1 MLSSTLTETP
11 PHFFNAMIRIKS
23 DRIVL
28 TDSLFDGYVYI
39 ENGKILE
46 LSKEEKAADEAY
58 DFTGKYV
65 APGFIEIH
73 CHGGAGCEF
82 AGSAEDIVNAANFH
96 FEHGTTSICPT
107 ISAAPF
113 ATMTKAIDS
122 FEKALESSDLKGT
135 LIGLHFE
142 GPYLSKNQVGG
153 QNPDAITPPVK
164 EEYEPLLREKGHL
177 VARWSYAPENDFD
190 GSFAKALSEAGVV
203 PSAGHTDAIYP
214 DMVRAFESGCKLVTH
229 LYSCTSTITRV
240 GGFRKLG
247 VLESAYLNDDMYVE
261 IIADGKHLPPELIR
275 LILKIKGRGRVCL
288 ITDSLAV
295 AGVAKDGEEVET
307 LGTRFFVE
315 DGVCKL
321 LDKSAFAG
329 SIATADRLIR
339 VLTKEVGASVID
351 AVYMMTKVP
360 AEVMGLKNKGLLKKG
375 FDADIVVFDE
385 DINIAKVFAAK

>member
-1 MLSSTLTETP
+1 
-11 PHFFNAMIRIKS
+11 MIRIKS
-23 DRIVL
+23 DKIVL
-28 TDSLFDGYVYI
+28 TDSLFDGYIYV

-46 LSKEEKAADEAY
+46 VSNVEKAADEVY

-65 APGFIEIH
+65 APGFIDIH
-73 CHGGAGCEF
+73 THGGAGCEF
-82 AGSAEDIVNAANFH
+82 AGSAEDVVNAANFH

-113 ATMTKAIDS
+113 GVMTKALDS
-122 FEKALESSDLKGT
+122 FEKALESPGLKGT

-142 GPYLSKNQVGG
+142 GPYLSKSQVGG

-164 EEYEPLLREKGHL
+164 EEYEPLLREKGQY

-190 GSFAKALSEAGVV
+190 GSFAKALSKAKVV

-214 DMVRAFESGCKLVTH
+214 DMMRAFESGCKLVTH
-229 LYSCTSTITRV
+229 LYSCTSTITRDH
-240 GGFRKLG
+240 GFRRLG
-247 VLESAYLNDDMYVE
+247 VIESAYLLDDMYVE
-261 IIADGKHLPPELIR
+261 IIADGKHLPPELIS
-275 LILKIKGRGRVCL
+275 LILKIKGRDRVCL

-339 VLTKEVGASVID
+339 VLTKDVGASVVD

-360 AEVMGLKNKGLLKKG
+360 AEVMGLCNKGLLKEG
-375 FDADIVVFDE
+375 YDADIVVFDD
-385 DINIAKVFAAK
+385 DINMVKIFAK

>member
-1 MLSSTLTETP
+1 
-11 PHFFNAMIRIKS
+11 MIRIKS

-28 TDSLFDGYVYI
+28 TDSLYDGYVYI
-39 ENGKILE
+39 ENGKIAE
-46 LSKEEKAADEAY
+46 VSKDEKAADEVY

-82 AGSAEDIVNAANFH
+82 AGSSEDIVNAANFH

-113 ATMTKAIDS
+113 KVMTNAVES
-122 FEKALESSDLKGT
+122 FEKALENKNLKGT

-142 GPYLSKNQVGG
+142 GPYLSKSQVGG
-153 QNPDAITPPVK
+153 QNPDAITSPVR
-164 EEYEPLLREKGHL
+164 EEYEPLLNEKGHL

-190 GSFAKALSEAGVV
+190 GSFARALTEAKVV
-203 PSAGHTDAIYP
+203 ASAGHTDAIYP
-214 DMVRAFESGCKLVTH
+214 DMLRAFESGCRLVTH
-229 LYSCTSTITRV
+229 LYSCTSTITRDH
-240 GGFRKLG
+240 GFRRLG
-247 VLESAYLNDDMYVE
+247 VIESAYLLDDMYVE
-261 IIADGKHLPPELIR
+261 IIADGKHLPPELIK
-275 LILKIKGRGRVCL
+275 LILKIKGRDRVCL

-339 VLTKEVGASVID
+339 VLTKDVGASVID

-360 AEVMGLKNKGLLKKG
+360 AEIMGLKSKGLIKEG
-375 FDADIVVFDE
+375 YDADIVVFDD
-385 DINIAKVFAAK
+385 DINMVKVLSAK

>member
-1 MLSSTLTETP
+1 
-11 PHFFNAMIRIKS
+11 MIRIKS
-23 DRIVL
+23 DKIVL

-46 LSKEEKAADEAY
+46 VSKEEKAADEIC

-113 ATMTKAIDS
+113 GVMTKALDS
-122 FEKALESSDLKGT
+122 FEKALESPALKGT
-135 LIGLHFE
+135 LVGLHFE

-164 EEYEPLLREKGHL
+164 EEYEPLLREKGKF

-190 GSFAKALSEAGVV
+190 GSFAKALTDAGVV
-203 PSAGHTDAIYP
+203 PSAGHTDATYT
-214 DMVRAFESGCKLVTH
+214 DMVRAFESGCRLVTH
-229 LYSCTSTITRV
+229 LYSCTSTITRK
-240 GGFRKLG
+240 GGFRILG

-275 LILKIKGRGRVCL
+275 LILKIKGRDRVCL

-295 AGVAKDGEEVET
+295 AGIAKDGEEVET

-339 VLTKEVGASVID
+339 VLTKEVGTSVID

-375 FDADIVVFDE
+375 YDADIVVFDE
-385 DINIAKVFAAK
+385 NINIEKVFAAK

>member
-46 LSKEEKAADEAY
+46 VSKEEKAADEVY

-240 GGFRKLG
+240 GGFRKL
-247 VLESAYLNDDMYVE
+247 
-261 IIADGKHLPPELIR
+261 IR

>member
-1 MLSSTLTETP
+1 MQSFTSTATP

-23 DRIVL
+23 DKIVL
-28 TDSLFDGYVYI
+28 TDSLFDGYVYV
-39 ENGKILE
+39 ENGKIAE
-46 LSKEEKAADEAY
+46 VSKEEKAADETY
-58 DFTGKYV
+58 DFTGKFV

-73 CHGGAGCEF
+73 CHGGGGCEF

-113 ATMTKAIDS
+113 KVMTSAVSS
-122 FEKALESSDLKGT
+122 FEKALESKELKGN

-142 GPYLSKNQVGG
+142 GPYLSTKQVGG

-164 EEYEPLLREKGHL
+164 DEYAPLLKEKGHL

-190 GSFAKALSEAGVV
+190 GSFAKALTEANVV
-203 PSAGHTDAIYP
+203 ASAGHTDAIYP
-214 DMVRAFESGCKLVTH
+214 DMLRAFESGCRLVTH
-229 LYSCTSTITRV
+229 LYSCTSTITRDH
-240 GGFRKLG
+240 GFRRLG
-247 VLESAYLNDDMYVE
+247 VIESAYLLDDMYVE

-275 LILKIKGRGRVCL
+275 LILKIKGRDRVCL

-339 VLTKEVGASVID
+339 VLTQDVGTSVVD

-360 AEVMGLKNKGLLKKG
+360 AEVMGLNTKGLLKEG
-375 FDADIVVFDE
+375 YDADIVVFDD
-385 DINIAKVFAAK
+385 DINIQKIFA

>member
-1 MLSSTLTETP
+1 
-11 PHFFNAMIRIKS
+11 MIRIKS
-23 DRIVL
+23 DKIVL
-28 TDSLFDGYVYI
+28 TDSLYDGYVYI

-46 LSKEEKAADEAY
+46 ASKDEKAADEVY

-65 APGFIEIH
+65 SPGFIEIH

-113 ATMTKAIDS
+113 KVMTNAVES
-122 FEKALESSDLKGT
+122 FEMALEDNNLKSN

-164 EEYEPLLREKGHL
+164 QEYEPLLREKGHL

-190 GSFAKALSEAGVV
+190 GSFAKALTEAKVV
-203 PSAGHTDAIYP
+203 ASAGHTDAIYP
-214 DMVRAFESGCKLVTH
+214 DMLRAFESGCRLVTH
-229 LYSCTSTITRV
+229 LYSCTSTITRDH
-240 GGFRKLG
+240 GFRRLG
-247 VLESAYLNDDMYVE
+247 VIESAYLLDDMYVE
-261 IIADGKHLPPELIR
+261 IIADGKHLPPELIK
-275 LILKIKGRGRVCL
+275 LILKIKGRDRVCL

-339 VLTKEVGASVID
+339 VLTKDVGASVVD

-360 AEVMGLKNKGLLKKG
+360 AEIMGLESKGLIKEG
-375 FDADIVVFDE
+375 YDADIVVFDD
-385 DINIAKVFAAK
+385 DINIEKVFAAK

>member
-1 MLSSTLTETP
+1 
-11 PHFFNAMIRIKS
+11 MIRIKS
-23 DRIVL
+23 DKIVL
-28 TDSLFDGYVYI
+28 ADSLYGGYVYI
-39 ENGKILE
+39 ENGKIVE
-46 LSKEEKAADEAY
+46 VSQNEKAADESY

-113 ATMTKAIDS
+113 KVMTNAVAS
-122 FEKALESSDLKGT
+122 FEKALEDKNLKGT

-142 GPYLSKNQVGG
+142 GPYLSKSQVGG
-153 QNPDAITPPVK
+153 QNPSAITPPVK

-190 GSFAKALSEAGVV
+190 GSFAKALTEAGVV
-203 PSAGHTDAIYP
+203 ASAGHTDAIYP
-214 DMVRAFESGCKLVTH
+214 DMLRAFESGCKLITH
-229 LYSCTSTITRV
+229 LYSCTSTITRDH
-240 GGFRKLG
+240 GFRRLG
-247 VLESAYLNDDMYVE
+247 VIESAYLLDDMYVE
-261 IIADGKHLPPELIR
+261 IIADGKHLPPELIK
-275 LILKIKGRGRVCL
+275 LILKIKGRDRVCL

-339 VLTKEVGASVID
+339 VLTKDVGASVVD

-360 AEVMGLKNKGLLKKG
+360 AKVMGLASKGLIKEG
-375 FDADIVVFDE
+375 YDADIVVFDD
-385 DINIAKVFAAK
+385 DINVVKVLSVK

>member
-1 MLSSTLTETP
+1 MP
-11 PHFFNAMIRIKS
+11 MIRIKS
-23 DRIVL
+23 DKIVL
-28 TDSLFDGYVYI
+28 TDNLFDGYVYV
-39 ENGKILE
+39 ENGKIVE
-46 LSKEEKAADEAY
+46 VSNVEKAAVESY
-58 DFTGKYV
+58 DFTGKFV

-113 ATMTKAIDS
+113 KVMTNAVSS
-122 FEKALESSDLKGT
+122 FEKAKNDKNLKGT

-153 QNPDAITPPVK
+153 QNPDAITPPVRD
-164 EEYEPLLREKGHL
+164 EYEPLLREKGHL

-190 GSFAKALSEAGVV
+190 GSFAKALAEANVI

-214 DMVRAFESGCKLVTH
+214 DMLRAFENGCKLVTH
-229 LYSCTSTITRV
+229 LYSCTSTITRDH
-240 GGFRKLG
+240 GFRRLG
-247 VLESAYLNDDMYVE
+247 VIESAYLLDDMYVE
-261 IIADGKHLPPELIR
+261 IIADGKHLPPELIS
-275 LILKIKGRGRVCL
+275 LILKIKGRDRVCL

-339 VLTKEVGASVID
+339 VLTKDVGTSVVD

-360 AEVMGLKNKGLLKKG
+360 AEVMGLTNKGLIKEG
-375 FDADIVVFDE
+375 YDADIVVFDD
-385 DINIAKVFAAK
+385 DINIEKIFVH

>member
-1 MLSSTLTETP
+1 M
-11 PHFFNAMIRIKS
+11 AMIRIKS
-23 DRIVL
+23 DKIVL
-28 TDSLFDGYVYI
+28 TDSLYDGYVYI
-39 ENGKILE
+39 KNGKIVE
-46 LSKEEKAADEAY
+46 VSKKEKAADESY

-73 CHGGAGCEF
+73 CHGGGGCEF

-113 ATMTKAIDS
+113 KVMTNAVEA
-122 FEKALESSDLKGT
+122 FEKALCDKKLKGN

-142 GPYLSKNQVGG
+142 GPYLSKSQVGG

-164 EEYEPLLREKGHL
+164 DEYEPLLREKGHL

-190 GSFAKALSEAGVV
+190 GSFAKALTDAKVV
-203 PSAGHTDAIYP
+203 ASAGHTDAIYP
-214 DMVRAFESGCKLVTH
+214 DMLRAFESGCRLVTH
-229 LYSCTSTITRV
+229 LYSCTSTITRDH
-240 GGFRKLG
+240 GFRRLG
-247 VLESAYLNDDMYVE
+247 VIESAYLLDDMYVE
-261 IIADGKHLPPELIR
+261 IIADGKHLPPELIK
-275 LILKIKGRGRVCL
+275 LILKIKGRDRVCL

-339 VLTKEVGASVID
+339 VLTKDVGESVIN

-360 AEVMGLKNKGLLKKG
+360 AEIMGLESKGLIKEG
-375 FDADIVVFDE
+375 YDADIVVFDD
-385 DINIAKVFAAK
+385 DINIQKIFAK

>member
-1 MLSSTLTETP
+1 MT
-11 PHFFNAMIRIKS
+11 MIRIKS

-28 TDSLFDGYVYI
+28 TDSLYDGYIYL
-39 ENGKILE
+39 ENGKIIE
-46 LSKEEKAADEAY
+46 VSNTEKAADEVY
-58 DFTGKYV
+58 DFTDKYV

-82 AGSAEDIVNAANFH
+82 AGSASDVVNAANFH

-113 ATMTKAIDS
+113 NVMTNAVEA
-122 FEKALESSDLKGT
+122 FEKALEDKNLKGT
-135 LIGLHFE
+135 LVGLHFE
-142 GPYLSKNQVGG
+142 GPYLSKSQVGG

-164 EEYEPLLREKGHL
+164 EEYEPLLKEKGHL

-190 GSFAKALSEAGVV
+190 GSFAKALTDAGVV
-203 PSAGHTDAIYP
+203 ASAGHTDAIYP
-214 DMVRAFESGCKLVTH
+214 DMLRAFESGCRLVTH
-229 LYSCTSTITRV
+229 LYSCTSTITRDH
-240 GGFRKLG
+240 GFRRLG
-247 VLESAYLNDDMYVE
+247 VIESAYLLDDMYVE
-261 IIADGKHLPPELIR
+261 IIADGKHLPPELIK
-275 LILKIKGRGRVCL
+275 LILKIKGRDRVCL

-339 VLTKEVGASVID
+339 VLTKDVGASVVD
-351 AVYMMTKVP
+351 SVYMMTKVP
-360 AEVMGLKNKGLLKKG
+360 AEIMGLESKGLIKEG
-375 FDADIVVFDE
+375 YDADIVVFDD
-385 DINIAKVFAAK
+385 DINVQKIFAK

>member
-1 MLSSTLTETP
+1 
-11 PHFFNAMIRIKS
+11 MIRIKS
-23 DRIVL
+23 DKIVL
-28 TDSLFDGYVYI
+28 ADSLYDGYVYI
-39 ENGKILE
+39 ENGKIVE
-46 LSKEEKAADEAY
+46 VSKDEKSADESY

-113 ATMTKAIDS
+113 KVMTNAVES
-122 FEKALESSDLKGT
+122 FEKALCDKNLKGN

-142 GPYLSKNQVGG
+142 GPYLSKSQVGG

-164 EEYEPLLREKGHL
+164 DEYEPLLKEKGHL

-190 GSFAKALSEAGVV
+190 GSFAKALTEAKVV
-203 PSAGHTDAIYP
+203 ASAGHTDAIYP
-214 DMVRAFESGCKLVTH
+214 DMLRAFESGCRLVTH
-229 LYSCTSTITRV
+229 LYSCTSTITRDH
-240 GGFRKLG
+240 GFRRLG
-247 VLESAYLNDDMYVE
+247 VIESAYLLDDMYVE
-261 IIADGKHLPPELIR
+261 IIADGKHLPPELIK
-275 LILKIKGRGRVCL
+275 LILKIKGRDRVCL

-339 VLTKEVGASVID
+339 VLTKDVGESVVD

-360 AEVMGLKNKGLLKKG
+360 AEVMGLKSKGLIKEG
-375 FDADIVVFDE
+375 YDADIVVFDD
-385 DINIAKVFAAK
+385 DINIAKVFAEK

>member
-1 MLSSTLTETP
+1 L
-11 PHFFNAMIRIKS
+11 
-23 DRIVL
+23 V
-28 TDSLFDGYVYI
+28 
-39 ENGKILE
+39 
-46 LSKEEKAADEAY
+46 
-58 DFTGKYV
+58 
-65 APGFIEIH
+65 
-73 CHGGAGCEF
+73 
-82 AGSAEDIVNAANFH
+82 
-96 FEHGTTSICPT
+96 
-107 ISAAPF
+107 
-113 ATMTKAIDS
+113 
-122 FEKALESSDLKGT
+122 
-135 LIGLHFE
+135 GLHFE

-164 EEYEPLLREKGHL
+164 EEYEPLLREKGKF

-190 GSFAKALSEAGVV
+190 GSFAKALTDAGVV
-203 PSAGHTDAIYP
+203 PSAGHTDATYT
-214 DMVRAFESGCKLVTH
+214 DMVRAFESGCRLVTH
-229 LYSCTSTITRV
+229 LYSCTSTITRK
-240 GGFRKLG
+240 GGFRILG

-275 LILKIKGRGRVCL
+275 LILKIKGRDRVCL

-295 AGVAKDGEEVET
+295 AGIAKDGEEVET

-339 VLTKEVGASVID
+339 VLTKEVGTSVID

-375 FDADIVVFDE
+375 YDADIVVFDE
-385 DINIAKVFAAK
+385 NINIEKVFAAK

>member
-1 MLSSTLTETP
+1 
-11 PHFFNAMIRIKS
+11 MIRIKS
-23 DRIVL
+23 DKIVL
-28 TDSLFDGYVYI
+28 TDSLYDGYVYI
-39 ENGKILE
+39 ENGKIAE
-46 LSKEEKAADEAY
+46 VSKVEKTADEVY

-82 AGSAEDIVNAANFH
+82 AGTAEDIVNAANFH

-113 ATMTKAIDS
+113 KVMTNAVEA
-122 FEKALESSDLKGT
+122 FEKALCDKNLKGT

-142 GPYLSKNQVGG
+142 GPYLSKNQAGA
-153 QNPDAITPPVK
+153 QNPSAITPPVK

-190 GSFAKALSEAGVV
+190 GSFAKALTEAKVV
-203 PSAGHTDAIYP
+203 ASAGHTDAIYP
-214 DMVRAFESGCKLVTH
+214 DMLRAFESGCKLVTH
-229 LYSCTSTITRV
+229 LYSCTSTITRDH
-240 GGFRKLG
+240 GFRRLG
-247 VLESAYLNDDMYVE
+247 VIESAYLLDDMYVE
-261 IIADGKHLPPELIR
+261 IIADGKHLPPELIS
-275 LILKIKGRGRVCL
+275 LILKIKGRDRVCL
-288 ITDSLAV
+288 VTDSLAV
-295 AGVAKDGEEVET
+295 AGIAKDGEEVET

-329 SIATADRLIR
+329 SIATADRLIN
-339 VLTKEVGASVID
+339 VLTKDVGASVVD

-360 AEVMGLKNKGLLKKG
+360 AEIMGLKNKGLLKEG
-375 FDADIVVFDE
+375 YDADIVVFDD
-385 DINIAKVFAAK
+385 DISILKVFAK

>member
-1 MLSSTLTETP
+1 MPSFTLTGTP

-28 TDSLFDGYVYI
+28 TDSLFDGYVYV

-46 LSKEEKAADEAY
+46 VSKEEKAADEVY

-73 CHGGAGCEF
+73 CHGGAGHEF
-82 AGSAEDIVNAANFH
+82 AGTAKDIVEAANFH

-113 ATMTKAIDS
+113 NVMKNAVY
-122 FEKALESSDLKGT
+122 ALEEARKDPELKAT
-135 LIGLHFE
+135 LLGVHME
-142 GPYLSKNQVGG
+142 GPYLSTKQVGG
-153 QNPDAITPPVK
+153 QCPDAITPPVK
-164 EEYEPLLREKGHL
+164 EDYEPLLREKGEFI
-177 VARWSYAPENDFD
+177 ARWSYAPENDFD
-190 GSFAKALSEAGVV
+190 GSFAKALADAGVV
-203 PSAGHTDAIYP
+203 PSAGHTDAIYS
-214 DMVRAFESGCKLVTH
+214 DMVRAFENGCKLVTH

-275 LILKIKGRGRVCL
+275 LILKIKGRNRVCL

-339 VLTKEVGASVID
+339 VPTKEVGTSVID

-360 AEVMGLKNKGLLKKG
+360 AEIMGLKNKGLMKAG
-375 FDADIVVFDE
+375 YDADIVVFDE
-385 DINIAKVFAAK
+385 DVNMIKVFAK

>member
-1 MLSSTLTETP
+1 MLSSTSTVIHPL
-11 PHFFNAMIRIKS
+11 FFNAMIRIKS
-23 DRIVL
+23 DKIVL

-39 ENGKILE
+39 NGGKIVE
-46 LSKEEKAADEAY
+46 VSANEKAADEVY

-65 APGFIEIH
+65 APGFIDIH
-73 CHGGAGCEF
+73 THGGAGCEF

-113 ATMTKAIDS
+113 NVMTSAVAS
-122 FEKALESSDLKGT
+122 FEKALESENLKGN

-142 GPYLSKNQVGG
+142 GPYLSKSQVGG

-164 EEYEPLLREKGHL
+164 EEYAPLLKEKGHL

-190 GSFAKALSEAGVV
+190 GSFAKALAEANVV

-214 DMVRAFESGCKLVTH
+214 DMLRAFESGCKLVTH
-229 LYSCTSTITRV
+229 LYSCTSTITRDH
-240 GGFRKLG
+240 GFRRLG
-247 VLESAYLNDDMYVE
+247 VIESAYLLDDMYVE
-261 IIADGKHLPPELIR
+261 IIADGKHLPPELIQ
-275 LILKIKGRGRVCL
+275 LILKIKGRDRVCL

-295 AGVAKDGEEVET
+295 AGVAKEGEEVET

-339 VLTKEVGASVID
+339 VLTKDVGASVVD

-360 AEVMGLKNKGLLKKG
+360 AEIMSLDSKGKIEKG
-375 FDADIVVFDE
+375 YDADIVVFDE
-385 DINIAKVFAAK
+385 DVNIINIFA

>member
-1 MLSSTLTETP
+1 
-11 PHFFNAMIRIKS
+11 MIRIKS
-23 DRIVL
+23 DKIVL
-28 TDSLFDGYVYI
+28 TDGLFDGYVYV
-39 ENGKILE
+39 NDGKIVE
-46 LSKEEKAADEAY
+46 VSKDEKAADEVY

-73 CHGGAGCEF
+73 CHGGAGHEF

-113 ATMTKAIDS
+113 NVMTSAVAE
-122 FEKALESSDLKGT
+122 FEKALASENLKGN

-142 GPYLSKNQVGG
+142 GPYLSKSQVGG

-164 EEYEPLLREKGHL
+164 EEYAPLLKEKGHL

-190 GSFAKALSEAGVV
+190 GSFAKALSEAKVV

-214 DMVRAFESGCKLVTH
+214 DMLRAFESGCKLVTH
-229 LYSCTSTITRV
+229 LYSCTSTITRDH
-240 GGFRKLG
+240 GFRRLG
-247 VLESAYLNDDMYVE
+247 VIESAYLLDDMYVE
-261 IIADGKHLPPELIR
+261 IIADGKHLPPDLIK
-275 LILKIKGRGRVCL
+275 LILKIKGKDRVCL

-295 AGVAKDGEEVET
+295 AGIEAKEGTT
-307 LGTRFFVE
+307 LGNVEFVIE

-321 LDKSAFAG
+321 KDRSAFAG
-329 SIATADRLIR
+329 SIATADRLVR
-339 VLTKEVGASVID
+339 VMTKEVGTSVED

-360 AEVMGLKNKGLLKKG
+360 AEIMGIGSFKGKLKAGY
-375 FDADIVVFDE
+375 DADIVVFDD
-385 DINIAKVFAAK
+385 DINIEKVISCKTI